1 MADNDFIVK
10 AADELSRFANRGNT
24 VEGATVAEQLLQE
37 AIEVTRQRRS
47 TYGPCTEHFKRTVGM
62 INALFA
68 KKLREPLT
76 EADWAQVM
84 ICDKLARH
92 QEKPIWDTPVD
103 CAGYS
108 AVMAECLKNE

>member
-1 MADNDFIVK
+1 MESDDFIAR
-10 AADELSRFANRGNT
+10 AADELSRKAKRDDK
-24 VEGATVAEQLLQE
+24 VDDATVAEQLLQE
-37 AIEVTRQRRS
+37 AIEVTRQRRI

-62 INALFA
+62 INALFS